1 MFSANVQFI
10 QAMVLVI
17 YSQNIKGQ
25 ICYLCTVQTVDFI
38 VTGTGLAGSSI
49 AYELVKRGFKV
60 LRVTSSARPASMAAY
75 GMLNPIHIRNV
86 QLSWKA
92 RELYPEAIS
101 FYRELQFVLQTVFFR
116 ETEVYHILGSDEE
129 AVHWRQQAET
139 GMLGEFCSGE
149 VEFLTDPRWIAPY
162 GSIKISGALY
172 VDVPLLLHELH
183 KWLNTNH
190 SPLMVC
196 EADAQVWKYERSS
209 VQMNEYRAR
218 YVIHCEGVAASN
230 HALWK
235 NIPFRPCKGEVLTL
249 QFDES
254 LPPQIVHKKIFIIPQ
269 PDGTCKAGATYEWND
284 LSDDPTAEVARE
296 ILQQIEI
303 ITPVSAQVKEQV
315 AGVRPAVAD
324 RRPVVGVHP
333 LYPSVA
339 ILNGY
344 GSRGLILN
352 PFCCRLLAE
361 HLINHAPI
369 PAELN
374 VQRFNKRLLAAG

>member
-1 MFSANVQFI
+1 MKV
-10 QAMVLVI
+10 
-17 YSQNIKGQ
+17 
-25 ICYLCTVQTVDFI
+25 VDFI
-38 VTGTGLAGSSI
+38 VTGSGLAGSSM

-60 LRVTSSARPASMAAY
+60 LRVTSMRRPASMAAY
-75 GMLNPIHIRNV
+75 GMLNPIHIRNAR
-86 QLSWKA
+86 LSWKA
-92 RELYPEAIS
+92 RELYPIAVS
-101 FYRELQFVLQTVFFR
+101 FYRELQMALQQEFFR
-116 ETEVYHILGSDEE
+116 ETEIFHILGSLEE
-129 AVHWRQQAET
+129 AIYWRQQAET

-149 VEFLTDPRWIAPY
+149 VEFLTDPQWNVPF
-162 GSIKISGALY
+162 GSIKITGALY

-183 KWLNTNH
+183 KWLNTNQ

-196 EADAQVWKYERSS
+196 ETDAQVWKYERSS

-218 YVIHCEGVAASN
+218 YVIHCEGVAATS

-249 QFDES
+249 QFDDS

-269 PDGTCKAGATYEWND
+269 PDGTCKAGATYEWDD
-284 LSDDPTAEVARE
+284 LSDEPTLEGTRE
-296 ILQQIEI
+296 ILQKVAS
-303 ITPVSAQVKEQV
+303 ITTSSFTLKEQV

-344 GSRGLILN
+344 GSRGLIFN
-352 PFCCRLLAE
+352 PYCCKILADYLL
-361 HLINHAPI
+361 HQKPI
-369 PAELN
+369 PTELN
-374 VQRFNKRLLAAG
+374 VQRFNKRILATD